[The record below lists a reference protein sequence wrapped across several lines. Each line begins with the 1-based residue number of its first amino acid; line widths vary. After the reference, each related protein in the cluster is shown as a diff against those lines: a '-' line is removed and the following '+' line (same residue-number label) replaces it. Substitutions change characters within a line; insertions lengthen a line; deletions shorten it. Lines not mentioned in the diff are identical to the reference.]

1 MSLVRAIETS
11 LLLAEKRAALR
22 ADDPRTAALRERQ
35 ALVDFDAFAR
45 VKAAGLEELIS
56 LGKKP
61 LAWGLGLGLPALGV
75 GHALISDARYQGGDL
90 LRDARNQALLTAA
103 GVGGMQSLG
112 NLLSG
117 AGRPRPSYE
126 ATSPE
131 DAPQK
136 ISADIM
142 VDDALESAYR
152 EVETRAKHAALV
164 HLVVHRLDAMHAVRS
179 LIR

>member
-1 MSLVRAIETS
+1 MNLVSALETS

-22 ADDPRTAALRERQ
+22 ANDPRGVALRERQ

-45 VKAAGLEELIS
+45 VKVANAEELFG
-56 LGKKP
+56 LAKKP

-75 GHALISDARYQGGDL
+75 GHALISDAHHQGKGL

-112 NLLSG
+112 NVFSN
-117 AGRPRPSYE
+117 AMHPRPSYE
-126 ATSPE
+126 ATTPE

-136 ISADIM
+136 IAADIM
-142 VDDALESAYR
+142 VDDALEAAYCA
-152 EVETRAKHAALV
+152 VAPHTKHAALV
-164 HLVVHRLDAMHAVRS
+164 HLVVHRMDAMHAVRS
-179 LIR
+179 LLR